1 MKLTTLITRA
11 INNPESPY
19 FGKLETSCHRCGKRK
34 KGLKLVSWTS
44 SGIGMGCHGEKL
56 SLIFLCEKCMKEKPE
71 AVTGYM
77 RESDYFEKIHEARDF
92 LRLHTG
98 GE

>member
-1 MKLTTLITRA
+1 
-11 INNPESPY
+11 
-19 FGKLETSCHRCGKRK
+19 
-34 KGLKLVSWTS
+34 
-44 SGIGMGCHGEKL
+44 MGCHGEKL